1 MTTEVLVLYFAKSA
15 ELAEVRSE
23 NITVP
28 HQVTSLQLWQE
39 LVRKHPRLAAIRDQ
53 VVLAVRQEY
62 ASLGD
67 ELLIL
72 HPGDEVAV
80 IPSAGLALLRTYM
93 GKSSFPS
100 KGIFGAG
107 GFVLKI
113 RIDSLILAR
122 SPESAEA

>member
-1 MTTEVLVLYFAKSA
+1 SLLQVLVLYFAKSA

-80 IPSAGLALLRTYM
+80 IPLSGA
-93 GKSSFPS
+93 SSFADIY
-100 KGIFGAG
+100 G
-107 GFVLKI
+107 
-113 RIDSLILAR
+113 
-122 SPESAEA
+122 